1 MKPGK
6 TEQYL
11 YQKRDE
17 MGALFFGLID
27 PIDHPSLE
35 KGIAAARATAE
46 AGADVILVGGSIGAQ
61 GDLLDNIVSGIKKE
75 ISVPTIIFP
84 GNIATISKHADA
96 IYFMS
101 LLNSREPYW
110 ITLAQTLAAPTIK
123 TLPVEP
129 LPVGYIVIE
138 PGGTVGWVGDANKI
152 PQSKPHIASAMALA
166 GQYMGS
172 RFILTDVGSASP
184 KPVPKEM
191 VKAVSSA
198 IDVFYIVAGGIRTE
212 KQVRDAVKNGADAIQ
227 VGTAIE
233 RKGNIQ
239 KLIRACHAEGKKRLR

>member
-1 MKPGK
+1 MKIEK
-6 TEQYL
+6 KL
-11 YQKRDE
+11 YAERDKK
-17 MGALFFGLID
+17 GALFFGLID
-27 PIDHPSLE
+27 PIDHPSIE
-35 KGIAAARATAE
+35 KAVVAASAAYE
-46 AGADVILVGGSIGAQ
+46 AGADVILVGGSIGVQ
-61 GDLLDNIVSGIKKE
+61 GDILDNVVLGIKKE
-75 ISVPTIIFP
+75 VGVPTIIFP
-84 GNIATISKHADA
+84 GNIATITKHADA

-138 PGGTVGWVGDANKI
+138 PGGTVGWVGDANEI
-152 PQSKPHIASAMALA
+152 PQNKPHIASAMALA

-184 KPVPKEM
+184 RPVPPEM
-191 VKAVSSA
+191 VRAVSSA

-212 KQVRDAVKNGADAIQ
+212 KHVRDAVKNGADAIQ

-233 RKGNIQ
+233 QKGNIE
-239 KLIRACHAEGKKRLR
+239 KLIKACHQEGKKKI